1 MPFWYIPPCLRQC
14 SDDQEHRQRLAK
26 VGIFLHTHVHHSCA
40 SLYTLAYWYIG
51 CSYSEGKDGGGGDDD
66 DELSATTRPPKL
78 PQDDAVCSASYKG
91 GHGLCLGRSGEIGTR
106 YRSLRTR
113 DIFWITFICSCIAV
127 YLQAEV
133 ILFQYFSLY
142 LSFRNKRCYGDGIY
156 MFDP

>member
-1 MPFWYIPPCLRQC
+1 MTRSADRDL
-14 SDDQEHRQRLAK
+14 QRL
-26 VGIFLHTHVHHSCA
+26 VYSCILMYICIYSLVHLCILLHTG
-40 SLYTLAYWYIG
+40 IG

-66 DELSATTRPPKL
+66 DELSAITRPPKL
-78 PQDDAVCSASYKG
+78 PQDDAVRSSSYKG